1 VQASG
6 HTPPAPQR
14 WPGTDLLAPAATM
27 AFLPA
32 FGPETGPGWLVGAT
46 QNDQP
51 LGRKLQ
57 YAEHYL
63 PLG

>member
-1 VQASG
+1 
-6 HTPPAPQR
+6 
-14 WPGTDLLAPAATM
+14 M